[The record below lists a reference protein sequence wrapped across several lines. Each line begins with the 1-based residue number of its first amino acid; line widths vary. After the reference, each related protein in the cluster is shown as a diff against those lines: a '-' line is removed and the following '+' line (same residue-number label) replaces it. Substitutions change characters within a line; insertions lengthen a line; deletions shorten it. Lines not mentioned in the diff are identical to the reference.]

1 MTSPLAVRLHPTD
14 ATTAAL
20 GHQYRSGIPS
30 TDPVVLVRTVP
41 QEPAAIDPVGLPV
54 LVPSGWVEV
63 AVSWTDAQLVADAT
77 MLGLGVGLRV
87 VLVPDAGRWYADL
100 LVVRTGGR
108 LRGGRGYR
116 DPQRAL
122 EAVRQS
128 LLASFD
134 TSARPGPTTP

>member
-1 MTSPLAVRLHPTD
+1 M
-14 ATTAAL
+14 
-20 GHQYRSGIPS
+20 
-30 TDPVVLVRTVP
+30 P